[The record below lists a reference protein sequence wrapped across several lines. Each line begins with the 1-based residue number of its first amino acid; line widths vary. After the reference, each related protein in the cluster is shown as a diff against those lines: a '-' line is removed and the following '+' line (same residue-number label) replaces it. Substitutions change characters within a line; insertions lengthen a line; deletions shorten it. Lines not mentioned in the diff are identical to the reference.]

1 MLHVHLLGTVIGW
14 LVAVPSRR
22 PMCHLH
28 PPLVQ
33 QYRGIGGEGAG
44 PGWLAVC
51 AMSKYSV
58 HTPAPV
64 PIPFPGELDVE
75 EALPSGLPPTFI
87 RFAHHSY
94 AQMVRVLKRTA
105 ARCSQVAKTYSIGR
119 SFEGKDLVVIEFS
132 SRPGQHELSE

>member
-1 MLHVHLLGTVIGW
+1 
-14 LVAVPSRR
+14 
-22 PMCHLH
+22 MCHPTAHL
-28 PPLVQ
+28 
-33 QYRGIGGEGAG
+33 YSIR
-44 PGWLAVC
+44 AVC

-64 PIPFPGELDVE
+64 PIPSPGELDVE

>member
-1 MLHVHLLGTVIGW
+1 
-14 LVAVPSRR
+14 
-22 PMCHLH
+22 MCHPTPNL
-28 PPLVQ
+28 
-33 QYRGIGGEGAG
+33 YSIR
-44 PGWLAVC
+44 AVC

-64 PIPFPGELDVE
+64 PIPSPGELDVE